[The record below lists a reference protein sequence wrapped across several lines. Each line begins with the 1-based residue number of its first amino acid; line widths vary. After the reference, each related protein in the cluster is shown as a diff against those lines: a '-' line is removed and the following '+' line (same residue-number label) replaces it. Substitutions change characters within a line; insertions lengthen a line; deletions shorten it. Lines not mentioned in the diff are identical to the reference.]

1 MMLPLHRI
9 IDKGVVEV
17 CLLFFMILSEL
28 ESVRVGMALAGVL
41 DAVGRNSGFGYRHWI
56 GLGLADPIASI
67 VGPSPSPS
75 LSSIQSCFNPDNYM
89 IGLENFNPTKKN
101 LIWEPKVNPK
111 SNTK

>member
-1 MMLPLHRI
+1 M
-9 IDKGVVEV
+9 
-17 CLLFFMILSEL
+17 LFFMILSEL

-75 LSSIQSCFNPDNYM
+75 LVLFNLASIRTIIRLDWKISTQP
-89 IGLENFNPTKKN
+89 KKN
-101 LIWEPKVNPK
+101 
-111 SNTK
+111 